1 MSVESKRQKSSTS
14 SINYARPHLTAG
26 ELTTYALR
34 VLNGWGCTVW
44 RQNNHATRGR
54 KFIGMKGVPD
64 IIGHDLEGRA
74 VYAEVKTVSD
84 RLSKD
89 QVEFMSLATRKECLV
104 FIVTEVDGQPDMIG
118 WKNYVNDKVANP

>member
-1 MSVESKRQKSSTS
+1 MTDESKRQKSSTS
-14 SINYARPHLTAG
+14 STNFAPRHLTAG

-34 VLNGWGCTVW
+34 VLNAWGCTVW

-74 VYAEVKTVSD
+74 VYAEIKTSGD
-84 RLSKD
+84 RLSQD
-89 QVEFMSLATRKECLV
+89 QIDFMNGAAARDCRAY
-104 FIVTEVDGQPDMIG
+104 IVREESGQPNIEKWEDYRGITG
-118 WKNYVNDKVANP
+118 

>member
-1 MSVESKRQKSSTS
+1 MSDVSKRQKSFTAST
-14 SINYARPHLTAG
+14 NFAPRHLTAG

-34 VLNGWGCTVW
+34 VLNAWGCTVW

-84 RLSKD
+84 RLSRD

-104 FIVTEVDGQPDMIG
+104 FIFTEVDGDADMIG
-118 WKNYVNDKVANP
+118 WEKYVNDKVANP